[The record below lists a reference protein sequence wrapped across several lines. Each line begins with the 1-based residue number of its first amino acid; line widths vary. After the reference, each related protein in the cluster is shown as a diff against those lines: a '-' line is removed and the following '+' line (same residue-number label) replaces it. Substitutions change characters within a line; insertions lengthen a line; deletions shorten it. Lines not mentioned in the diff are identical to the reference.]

1 MNEII
6 KSDRMYFDWLKTIKR
21 RYSSS
26 QIKSAVQVNRE
37 MLLFYWSLGRDIVSL
52 ESEKKW
58 GTSFYRTLSNDLSD
72 VLPGVKGLSMKNL
85 YYIKRFY
92 LLVEDAK
99 NIPQPFDKAD
109 ESTGQPIFPQ
119 VVGKIAEPLFS
130 IPWGHIRLIIDKY
143 GNDSERAL
151 FYAKKTIENN
161 WSRNVLLNFLDTR
174 LYERQGKAVSN
185 FQLTLPKPQSD
196 LAQEITHDPYVFDFI
211 AVREQYDEKE
221 LKDALMNNIQRFFL
235 ELGNGFAMLGREYRL
250 VVGET
255 EQFLDFL
262 FYHAKLHC
270 YIVIEV
276 KTRKLEAGDMG
287 QLGTYVAA
295 VNGMLKQKDD
305 APTIGLLICKTKDN
319 VMAQYAFSAINVP
332 IGISEYKLTDLVPES
347 FNGSLPTIEEIEAEL
362 NAGSDTGCNGKT
374 TEEASCKG

>member
-1 MNEII
+1 MNKII
-6 KSDRMYFDWLKTIKR
+6 KSDHVYSDWLNDVKR
-21 RYSSS
+21 RYSNS
-26 QIKSAVQVNRE
+26 QINAAVQVNKE
-37 MLLFYWSLGRDIVSL
+37 MLLFYWSMGRDIVAL

-58 GTSFYRTLSNDLSD
+58 GASFYSTLSNDLMNL
-72 VLPGVKGLSMKNL
+72 LPGVKGLSIKNL
-85 YYIKRFY
+85 YYIKRFF
-92 LLVEDAK
+92 LLVEDVKKLPHPAG
-99 NIPQPFDKAD
+99 NTA
-109 ESTGQPIFPQ
+109 ENRGQSIFPQ
-119 VVGKIAEPLFS
+119 VVGKIEEPFFS

-143 GNDSERAL
+143 GDDRERAL

-185 FQLTLPKPQSD
+185 FQLSLPKPQSD
-196 LAQEITHDPYVFDFI
+196 LAQEMTRDPYVFDFI

-235 ELGNGFAMLGREYRL
+235 ELGTGFALLGREYRL

-319 VMAQYAFSAINVP
+319 VMAQYASSAINVP
-332 IGISEYKLTDLVPES
+332 IGISEYRLTDLVPEN
-347 FNGSLPTIEEIEAEL
+347 FKGSLPAIEEIEAEL
-362 NAGSDTGCNGKT
+362 NAGNITMP
-374 TEEASCKG
+374 EARE